1 MARATKER
9 LERDAARF
17 GLVANSVMRAY
28 VSSLL
33 DEAECVCGRLIGKH
47 SRAQLFECKHKQL
60 AERRGRK

>member
-33 DEAECVCGRLIGKH
+33 DEAECVCGR
-47 SRAQLFECKHKQL
+47 ECKHKQL